1 MRVLL
6 LCFISFLPTLAFGA
20 ASIFDVAPTDKSM
33 QYLGMVFGSVPG
45 LPIQSTGNPLFSQMI
60 NIFNQVV
67 FALGILVVIYTSIIG
82 TINTAQEGEVLG
94 KGWHPVLVPARV
106 GIGIYLLL
114 PSATGYNWIQITVM
128 WFIVQGVGAANAL
141 WEKVIQFNNAGG
153 NMHADSRQ
161 VDLQNSMSAVSA
173 IFTADVCMEKLNQL
187 MVSDPAMYSL
197 FGDYIT
203 VFRIGDQIM
212 WGRARQGAGEAP
224 LCGAVSLPSVG
235 DGLINGNGGASDP
248 SVEARKN
255 IFANAIMQAK
265 DELLPAADEALSN
278 NGTTANLSSS
288 FTSAARA
295 LQRAAQNVS
304 STFSSLSQINQQAVL
319 NGWIHAGSYYFQL
332 IQNTGGGFGIP
343 VNLGATGLNAN
354 QLNTILGPTAGAQTL
369 SSINSTSS
377 NYIQNA
383 MNNISTPSTPSSQ
396 GLQLNAPNVSSG
408 NAQSILSAIFGGLF
422 ETLIN
427 DLNKQMTTGGV
438 NQDPLASMAQF
449 GSTLALTTELTFWA
463 ALGLVFLV
471 WIGASIMSC
480 MQPLGHAMDFLMAFV
495 MPVAMIIISLLW
507 VAGLTLGLYVPLIP
521 YLVFTFGAI
530 GWIILVIE
538 AMLGASLIALTFI
551 VPSEDEIGKAGH
563 ALVIL
568 LGLFLR
574 PALMVLGFILAIQ
587 LLYVAI
593 SMLNF
598 GFWATL
604 MASTGG
610 ASGVGM
616 FGMVAVLL
624 MYAAIAT
631 GIVHEAFSL
640 IYLLPNKVLRWM
652 GGGPEEEEAG
662 RQVKELKG
670 SVEKGAGI
678 GKSAMT
684 SGLSAAD
691 SKRLQSSKK

>member
-1 MRVLL
+1 
-6 LCFISFLPTLAFGA
+6 
-20 ASIFDVAPTDKSM
+20 
-33 QYLGMVFGSVPG
+33 
-45 LPIQSTGNPLFSQMI
+45 
-60 NIFNQVV
+60 
-67 FALGILVVIYTSIIG
+67 
-82 TINTAQEGEVLG
+82 
-94 KGWHPVLVPARV
+94 
-106 GIGIYLLL
+106 
-114 PSATGYNWIQITVM
+114 
-128 WFIVQGVGAANAL
+128 VGAANAL
-141 WEKVIQFNNAGG
+141 WAKVIQFNNAGG
-153 NMHADSRQ
+153 NMHADTRE
-161 VDLQNSMSAVSA
+161 VDLQNSMSSVSA
-173 IFTADVCMEKLNQL
+173 IFTANVCMQKINQ
-187 MVSDPAMYSL
+187 MIVTDPSMRAL
-197 FGDYIT
+197 FEDYIT

-212 WGRARQGAGEAP
+212 WGRYIKGLDEPP
-224 LCGAVSLPSVG
+224 LCGAISLPSVG
-235 DGLINGNGGASDP
+235 SSLISGTGGATDP
-248 SVEARKN
+248 EVEARKR

-278 NGTTANLSSS
+278 NGTTANLSNS
-288 FTSAARA
+288 FTTAARA
-295 LQRAAQNVS
+295 LQRAAQDVS
-304 STFSSLSQINQQAVL
+304 STFSSLSKINQQAVL

-332 IQNTGGGFGIP
+332 IQNTGSGFGIP
-343 VNLGATGLNAN
+343 VNLGTTGLNAT
-354 QLNTILGPTAGAQTL
+354 QINTILGPTAGAQTL
-369 SSINSTSS
+369 SSINNTSG
-377 NYIQNA
+377 NYIQNV
-383 MNNISTPSTPSSQ
+383 MNNLNAPPPAKSD
-396 GLQLNAPNVSSG
+396 GLQLNAPNVSSPD
-408 NAQSILSAIFGGLF
+408 AKSILAAIFGGLF
-422 ETLIN
+422 ESLIK

-449 GSTLALTTELTFWA
+449 GSTLALTTEITFWA

-471 WIGASIMSC
+471 WIGTSILSC
-480 MQPLGHAMDFLMAFV
+480 LQPLGNAMNFLMSIV

-521 YLVFTFGAI
+521 YLVFTFGAV

-604 MASTGG
+604 IASTGG
-610 ASGVGM
+610 TAGVGM
-616 FGMVAVLL
+616 FGMVGILL
-624 MYAAIAT
+624 IYASIAT
-631 GIVHEAFSL
+631 GMVHEAFSL

-670 SVEKGAGI
+670 SVDKGAGI

-684 SGLSAAD
+684 SSLSAAD